1 MGKSIFETIIEF
13 IDKHGIKEA
22 MLMVVILGTTLGLLL
37 LFKYLWY
44 KIKKAKNNSMTMHQD
59 MLLEHHLFASLKTYL
74 NYEIQHLNINERLRN
89 AIFKDFLIHK
99 FSSIRYEFEYF
110 LKKGDLEK
118 MSPGVYSTRILES
131 VNNIVKKYEQKAL
144 QDEIPQIVI
153 DRFNEWHSERIKQTF
168 EVINDV
174 CYDDIYS
181 TNTMKTKI
189 IFDYILVIVNWT
201 IADAKKT
208 LINLN
213 GELNKV
219 TYKGITVDPDYLKK
233 S

>member
-1 MGKSIFETIIEF
+1 M
-13 IDKHGIKEA
+13 
-22 MLMVVILGTTLGLLL
+22 
-37 LFKYLWY
+37 
-44 KIKKAKNNSMTMHQD
+44 
-59 MLLEHHLFASLKTYL
+59 
-74 NYEIQHLNINERLRN
+74 
-89 AIFKDFLIHK
+89 
-99 FSSIRYEFEYF
+99 
-110 LKKGDLEK
+110 
-118 MSPGVYSTRILES
+118 LES
-131 VNNIVKKYEQKAL
+131 VNNIVRKYEQKAL

-213 GELNKV
+213 GELNKI
-219 TYKGITVDPDYLKK
+219 TYKGITVDPNYLKK